1 MYTGSIPVVAS
12 LAPPAMFVLVRSLLV
27 GPATWRPTADA
38 LRARGHAAVVPARS
52 AEPPLW
58 PRAREAVA
66 RAAASLDGPLVLAGH
81 SGAGVLLPALA
92 AALPRPPAATVF
104 VDAFL
109 PPPDGSAPLVGDE
122 QRRRPGRRASTGG
135 PSPRSPGPTTCRS
148 PRSRTP
154 PPTPWWALCARR
166 PARERRR
173 QAGRWQTASRLLPS
187 GSSTNAA

>member
-27 GPATWRPTADA
+27 GPATWRPTADT

-81 SGAGVLLPALA
+81 SGRRRA
-92 AALPRPPAATVF
+92 AARARRGAPPTAGRDGLRRRVPAAAGRQRSARRRRAAPAAGQAREHGWPVAEIPGAHHLSIATQPDTAA
-104 VDAFL
+104 DA
-109 PPPDGSAPLVGDE
+109 LVGLV
-122 QRRRPGRRASTGG
+122 RAATG
-135 PSPRSPGPTTCRS
+135 P
-148 PRSRTP
+148 
-154 PPTPWWALCARR
+154 
-166 PARERRR
+166 
-173 QAGRWQTASRLLPS
+173 
-187 GSSTNAA
+187 